1 MRIPTLALPLTAA
14 ALLVAA
20 TLGTAQIE
28 RLDLTQMVSKADNAV
43 FGTIVNKQVIRI
55 DHPVDGPE
63 LYFTTLTIEGRS
75 LRNDE
80 NLTVDVTFAG
90 GFVDAEHGVNNS
102 EAPSADDVRVGNRV
116 VAFYKWTPNLG
127 GHLAGNGL
135 YAAHGGLFRTA
146 ETHGRTVVLGRGE
159 GYAIPTN
166 VEVTKLR
173 SDVVA
178 IVQAPPPQPK

>member
-1 MRIPTLALPLTAA
+1 MRTSTLALPLTAA

-28 RLDLTQMVSKADNAV
+28 RLDLSQMVSKADNAV
-43 FGTIVNKQVIRI
+43 FGTIVNKEVIRI

-80 NLTVDVTFAG
+80 SLTVDVTFAG

-102 EAPSADDVRVGNRV
+102 EAPSADDIRVGNRV
-116 VAFYKWTPNLG
+116 VAFYKWSPNLG

-135 YAAHGGLFRTA
+135 YAAHGGLFRTF
-146 ETHGRTVVLGRGE
+146 ENRGRTVVQGRGE
-159 GYAIPTN
+159 GYAVPTN
-166 VEVTKLR
+166 VEFTQLK
-173 SDVVA
+173 SDVVT
-178 IVQAPPPQPK
+178 IVNAPPPQPK

>member
-1 MRIPTLALPLTAA
+1 MRTPTLALSLTAA

-80 NLTVDVTFAG
+80 SLTVDVTFSG

-102 EAPSADDVRVGNRV
+102 EAPSADDTRIGTRV
-116 VAFYKWTPNLG
+116 VAFYKWSDNLG
-127 GHLAGNGL
+127 GRLAGNGL

-146 ETHGRTVVLGRGE
+146 ETRGRTVVLGRGE
-159 GYAIPTN
+159 GYAISTN
-166 VEVTKLR
+166 VEFTKLR

>member
-1 MRIPTLALPLTAA
+1 MRTPTLALPLTAA

-28 RLDLTQMVSKADNAV
+28 RLDLNQMVSKADNAV
-43 FGTIVNKQVIRI
+43 FGTIVNKEVIRI
-55 DHPVDGPE
+55 DHPTDGPE

-80 NLTVDVTFAG
+80 SLTVDVTFAG
-90 GFVDAEHGVNNS
+90 GFVDREHGVNNS
-102 EAPSADDVRVGNRV
+102 EAPSADDTRVGNRV
-116 VAFYKWTPNLG
+116 VAFYKWLPNMG
-127 GHLAGNGL
+127 GHLAGNSL
-135 YAAHGGLFRTA
+135 YAAHGGLFRTF
-146 ETHGRTVVLGRGE
+146 ENRGRTVVQGRGE
-159 GYAIPTN
+159 GYAVPTN
-166 VEVTKLR
+166 VEFTKLK

>member
-1 MRIPTLALPLTAA
+1 MRTSKLALPLTAA

-28 RLDLTQMVSKADNAV
+28 RLDLSQMVSKADNSV

-55 DHPVDGPE
+55 DHPDDGPE
-63 LYFTTLTIEGRS
+63 LYFTTLTIEGHS

-80 NLTVDVTFAG
+80 NLTVDVTFSG

-102 EAPSADDVRVGNRV
+102 EAPSADDIRVGNRV
-116 VAFYKWTPNLG
+116 VAFYKWSDNLG

-135 YAAHGGLFRTA
+135 YAAHGGLFRTV
-146 ETHGRTVVLGRGE
+146 ENRGRTVVLGRGE

-166 VEVTKLR
+166 VEFTKLK
-173 SDVVA
+173 SDVVE
-178 IVQAPPPQPK
+178 IVKAPPPQPR